1 MDQRG
6 FTLIEMLVAVTILA
20 IGLLALAG
28 LRVSAIQT
36 NSQAADLAEA
46 TGLAQVAMERIQS
59 ISGDRPWLSEQ
70 NLEGVTLAELAD
82 PALDDLVQILSDS
95 GYQLTMDLTVDAGG
109 VDNMTR
115 IDMRVASTRF
125 RQKVG
130 GRHAQS
136 VVNLTVLKRYF

>member
-36 NSQAADLAEA
+36 NSQASDLTEA
-46 TGLAQVAMERIQS
+46 TGLAQAAMERIQA
-59 ISGDRPWLSEQ
+59 ISGDRPWLSAQ
-70 NLEGVTLAELAD
+70 DLEGVTLGDLAD

-95 GYQLTMDLTVDAGG
+95 GYQLTLDLTVDAGG
-109 VDNMTR
+109 IDNVTQ
-115 IDMRVASTRF
+115 IDMRVVSTQF

-136 VVNLTVLKRYF
+136 AVNFTVLKRYF